1 MCLDQSFREHL
12 PAAAATSLCRL
23 LTLFGADA
31 LSRAALAACDAAPLA
46 LCVALYQCV
55 SSSHPSPSTLRCDA
69 VLRCGVDV
77 RLFLLSRFKRSER
90 NSWDPVTSTPCIP
103 TPHSSPHDPSDA
115 VLRCGIYVRLS
126 IVSRFKRLER
136 NMVNIG
142 SSTPCIPTHSN
153 ISFST

>member
-69 VLRCGVDV
+69 VLRCGIYV
-77 RLFLLSRFKRSER
+77 RLFLLSRFKR
-90 NSWDPVTSTPCIP
+90 
-103 TPHSSPHDPSDA
+103 
-115 VLRCGIYVRLS
+115 
-126 IVSRFKRLER
+126 LER
-136 NMVNIG
+136 NKRILWVVYTM
-142 SSTPCIPTHSN
+142 HSHP
-153 ISFST
+153 SQLSPRPE

>member
-77 RLFLLSRFKRSER
+77 RLFLLSRFKR
-90 NSWDPVTSTPCIP
+90 
-103 TPHSSPHDPSDA
+103 
-115 VLRCGIYVRLS
+115 
-126 IVSRFKRLER
+126 LER
-136 NMVNIG
+136 NKQGRSLVYTMHSHALNPLLSREPTNPLHLSQ
-142 SSTPCIPTHSN
+142 SSPLWEC
-153 ISFST
+153 F

>member
-1 MCLDQSFREHL
+1 MCLVQSFREHL

-77 RLFLLSRFKRSER
+77 RLFFL
-90 NSWDPVTSTPCIP
+90 
-103 TPHSSPHDPSDA
+103 
-115 VLRCGIYVRLS
+115 
-126 IVSRFKRLER
+126 SRFKRLER
-136 NMVNIG
+136 NKRILWVVYTM
-142 SSTPCIPTHSN
+142 HSHP
-153 ISFST
+153 SQLSPRPG